1 MSLCLQNAAGI
12 YGAPVERQGLPPP
25 LSRNSG
31 LGKAPSPSLSMWVHV
46 GCYPFVCYFAVWLDP
61 FGEPVGLQACL
72 DCELRPFTT
81 QRGHSGAG
89 LFPRVFLDKYPGACG
104 IVMQC
109 IYLRKG
115 QQQSSPVD
123 RVSSLSSKD
132 IEGPLLHVPSEPGTW
147 TESHNARVP
156 AC

>member
-1 MSLCLQNAAGI
+1 MQLAFMQHLL
-12 YGAPVERQGLPPP
+12 RDRDPPSSEQELRPREGP
-25 LSRNSG
+25 LSQ
-31 LGKAPSPSLSMWVHV
+31 PVHVWVRV
-46 GCYPFVCYFAVWLDP
+46 GCYPLVCYFAVWLDP

-81 QRGHSGAG
+81 QRGHSGARM
-89 LFPRVFLDKYPGACG
+89 FPRVFLDKYPGACG
-104 IVMQC
+104 AVKQC
-109 IYLRKG
+109 IYLRKR

-132 IEGPLLHVPSEPGTW
+132 IEGPLLHVPSEAGTW
-147 TESHNARVP
+147 TESHNAGVP